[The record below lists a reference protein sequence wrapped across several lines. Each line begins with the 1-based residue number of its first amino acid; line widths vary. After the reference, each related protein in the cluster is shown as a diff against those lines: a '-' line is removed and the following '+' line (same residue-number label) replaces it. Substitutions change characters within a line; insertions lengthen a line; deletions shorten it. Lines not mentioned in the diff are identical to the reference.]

1 MTTAIAQPVADRIA
15 ELDWAALTAQIDADG
30 FVQTPPVY
38 GAGECRELAA
48 SFEDGHFRS
57 TIDMRRYRFGE
68 GAYKYF
74 DAPLPAL
81 IEQARGA
88 LYPPLAEL
96 ANAWARRL
104 GERGDYPADLDAFLD
119 RCHRAGQTRPT
130 PLILRYGEG
139 GHNTLHQDI
148 YGDVAFPLQAVTV
161 LDRPGEDF
169 EGGQFV
175 LLEQRPR
182 AQSRAHVIE
191 AGHARLLPREHAP
204 RRGDGAVRAADD
216 ARRHLPRRGLAR
228 RCSSSSIPSRIRSSP
243 RSKRRSSVAIRARSS
258 SLRPSAR
265 LASSARWRCG

>member
-1 MTTAIAQPVADRIA
+1 MTTATAESVADRIA
-15 ELDWAALTAQIDADG
+15 ELDWAALTARLDADG

-38 GAGECRELAA
+38 TAGECRELAA
-48 SFEDGHFRS
+48 SFEDGRFRS

-74 DAPLPAL
+74 DAPLPEL
-81 IEQARGA
+81 IQRARGA
-88 LYPPLAEL
+88 LYPPLAAL
-96 ANAWARRL
+96 ANDWAQRL
-104 GERGDYPADLDAFLD
+104 GERADYPADLDAFLD

-130 PLILRYGEG
+130 PLILRYREG

-182 AQSRAHVIE
+182 AQSRAHVID
-191 AGHARLLPREHAP
+191 L
-204 RRGDGAVRAADD
+204 RRGAFLIFATRHRPVQGTRGYYRANMRHGVATVLSGQRTTLGVIFHD
-216 ARRHLPRRGLAR
+216 AA
-228 RCSSSSIPSRIRSSP
+228 
-243 RSKRRSSVAIRARSS
+243 
-258 SLRPSAR
+258 
-265 LASSARWRCG
+265 

>member
-1 MTTAIAQPVADRIA
+1 MTTATEQTVADRIG
-15 ELDWAALTAQIDADG
+15 ELDWVELTARIDEDG

-38 GAGECRELAA
+38 GAGECRDLAA
-48 SFEDGHFRS
+48 SFEDGRFRS

-81 IEQARGA
+81 IDDARHA
-88 LYPPLAEL
+88 LYPPLAAL
-96 ANAWARRL
+96 ANEWAQRL
-104 GERGDYPADLDAFLD
+104 GETAAYPTALDAFLD
-119 RCHRAGQTRPT
+119 RCHSAGQRRPT

-148 YGDVAFPLQAVTV
+148 YGEVAFPLQAVTV

-169 EGGQFV
+169 DGGQFV

-191 AGHARLLPREHAP
+191 L
-204 RRGDGAVRAADD
+204 RRGAFLIFATRHRPVKGTRGYYRANMRHGVATVLSGRRTTLGVIFHD
-216 ARRHLPRRGLAR
+216 AA
-228 RCSSSSIPSRIRSSP
+228 
-243 RSKRRSSVAIRARSS
+243 
-258 SLRPSAR
+258 
-265 LASSARWRCG
+265 